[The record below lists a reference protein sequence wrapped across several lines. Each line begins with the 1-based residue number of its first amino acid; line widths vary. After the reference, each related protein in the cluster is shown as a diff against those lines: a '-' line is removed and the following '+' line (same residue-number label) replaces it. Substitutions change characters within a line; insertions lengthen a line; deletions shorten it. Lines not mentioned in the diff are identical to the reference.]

1 MRFARSI
8 SALCGWLMLILST
21 THAQE
26 WRPAPVPLQVRH
38 TPVPV
43 VLASA
48 FDGAVAAEDD
58 DRRAREG
65 RLPLYARFVPC
76 AVDPFAEGVWH
87 TLANGDRVWQVALR
101 SPGARAVEVVLDGVD
116 VPEGALFTFHDGTGA
131 QLQGGYG
138 AEHAARSGVITS
150 LPVSGD
156 RVVVEYY
163 EPVGVP
169 FRGSFR
175 IERLLHSYRD
185 LIEDRAGACMVDVA
199 CSEGDG
205 WSEQR
210 DAVVRIRVVVPA
222 GAGFCSGTLMN
233 NSAQDCRPLVLTAFH
248 CGEDSEV
255 ANFGSYQFLF
265 NYQRGCDTGTA
276 PTTQVMTGCERLADS
291 NDSGPQGGGT
301 YGSDFLLLE
310 LNNVVPASYNAFYA
324 GWQVSAVPPSNAVS
338 IHHPAGD
345 PKCISTYTA
354 PATDASWAGFTA
366 GSHWRVNWVP
376 TANGHGVMEPGSSG
390 APLFNAAKRVV
401 GTLTGGASCCT
412 VNACGPQT
420 GPNEA
425 DLFGKVIYHWTEN
438 PNPPE
443 EKLYLFLS
451 PTGNLT
457 QQNGSYAPCGGI
469 GVPEVAALQSLEV
482 LVEPTMRRLT
492 LRCKD
497 CPRTASLQV
506 LDATGR
512 VVVQQSTRNLDGTEV
527 YVPHLRTGAYL
538 LRVRSTEGERTF
550 RFAVTE

>member
-1 MRFARSI
+1 MRVAPLMTM
-8 SALCGWLMLILST
+8 LCGPLFVLSFNVQ
-21 THAQE
+21 AQE
-26 WRPAPVPLQVRH
+26 WRSAPVPAQVRQAAL
-38 TPVPV
+38 PD
-43 VLASA
+43 VLAAA
-48 FDGAVAAEDD
+48 FDHAAAAADD
-58 DRRAREG
+58 VRRAHEG

-76 AVDPFAEGVWH
+76 AVDPFLGGTWH
-87 TLANGDRVWQVALR
+87 TLVNGDRVWQAAMR
-101 SPGARAVEVVLDGVD
+101 SPGARALEVVVED
-116 VPEGALFTFHDGTGA
+116 VHIPDGALFTFHDGSGG
-131 QLQGGYG
+131 QLQGGYS
-138 AEHAARSGVITS
+138 AEHAERSGVITS
-150 LPVSGD
+150 LPVTGD

-163 EPVGVP
+163 EPFGAA
-169 FRGSFR
+169 FRGGFR

-185 LIEDRAGACMVDVA
+185 LREERAGACMVDVA

-210 DAVVRIRVVVPA
+210 DAVVRIRVVVPG

-265 NYQRGCDTGTA
+265 NYQRGCDTGAA
-276 PTTQVMTGCERLADS
+276 PSSQVMTGCVRLADS

-324 GWQVSAVPPSNAVS
+324 GWQVSAIPPANAVS

-354 PATDASWAGFTA
+354 PATDASWAGFTS

-457 QQNGSYAPCGGI
+457 QQNGSYTPCGGI
-469 GVPEVAALQSLEV
+469 GVPEVAALQQLE
-482 LVEPTMRRLT
+482 LRHQPNARRL
-492 LRCKD
+492 
-497 CPRTASLQV
+497 SLQCKSCLQGAQLLV
-506 LDATGR
+506 IDATGR
-512 VVVQQSTRNLDGTEV
+512 VVVQQHTRDLDGTEV
-527 YVPHLRTGAYL
+527 ELPHLRAGAYL
-538 LRVRSTEGERTF
+538 LRVLSGEGERTF
-550 RFAVTE
+550 RFAITE